1 MLHMKWNLTDQGRL
15 YATWLNTEK
24 LPDCW
29 KNDEEMLQELW
40 LVHNLY
46 AALDAVF
53 MNGSQV
59 A

>member
-1 MLHMKWNLTDQGRL
+1 MKWNLNDQGRL
-15 YATWLNTEK
+15 YATWVNTEK